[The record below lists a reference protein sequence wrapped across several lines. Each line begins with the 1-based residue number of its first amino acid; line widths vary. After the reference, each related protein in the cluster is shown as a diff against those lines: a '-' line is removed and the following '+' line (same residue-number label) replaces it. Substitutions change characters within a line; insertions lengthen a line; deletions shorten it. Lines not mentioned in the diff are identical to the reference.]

1 MINGQMFNIKTWIRS
16 FMKDRSGAT
25 SAEYGILV
33 SAVAVVIIATVSL
46 LGGSLKDLFAN
57 VGACETA
64 MWADT
69 AVCSDPGVAEGSE
82 DSGESNLGFGG

>member
-1 MINGQMFNIKTWIRS
+1 MINGQMVNIKTWIRS

-33 SAVAVVIIATVSL
+33 SVVAVVIIATVSL
-46 LGGSLKDLFAN
+46 LGGSLNGLFAN

-64 MWADT
+64 QWAET
-69 AVCSDPGVAEGSE
+69 AVCNDSDDSEGSE
-82 DSGESNLGFGG
+82 ESNPGFGN